1 MICRNRSFAHALQS
15 LNRNLRVKR
24 FCSVGL
30 QADTVDSNTCPSRV
44 RDGRYKGK
52 NQVAKQALQ
61 TLAILLVAASSGL
74 AQVSPGEIANT
85 KLKAAEQEYLPQLR
99 SLQHA
104 INETQFP
111 LPFILTR
118 YVGLDPSRQT
128 SLDTRG
134 IEFVYFQNRILL
146 KTSGFYSAA
155 FNSEQLSTQGFRF

>member
-1 MICRNRSFAHALQS
+1 MNCRNRTFAHAL
-15 LNRNLRVKR
+15 L
-24 FCSVGL
+24 
-30 QADTVDSNTCPSRV
+30 D
-44 RDGRYKGK
+44 
-52 NQVAKQALQ
+52 
-61 TLAILLVAASSGL
+61 LAIILLAANSVL
-74 AQVSPGEIANT
+74 AQVSPGEIANP

-128 SLDTRG
+128 PLATRG
-134 IEFVYFQNRILL
+134 LEFVYFQNRILL

-155 FNSEQLSTQGFRF
+155 SNAERLTPNHGARRTFQEVVLPILRLIPHG